1 MNDRRKTPGPVLEEA
16 GPIGAGTGQPRESN
30 RFHEAR
36 SHGDPQGERA
46 DGIANGAEPS
56 RRPGP
61 VSAPS
66 QPIERL
72 PDLSAGNAL
81 YSQRSTHNG
90 WATAFWLFSA
100 FVGAWLLYGTV
111 TALMAVWQQNL
122 WVAAPL
128 TALGVATLGV
138 LVWTGHREY
147 KAWKRIDRLSERS
160 SLIESAKRSND
171 IAVVRKA
178 LSGTLA
184 ALRKRHPG
192 LIDEF
197 NAAAEARTAVDD
209 YLELLDNLVLTEL
222 DDEVKTVMNRSALM
236 TGAAVAVVPHPALD
250 AAIVVWRATSLTRKI
265 GEIYGL
271 EPTGLSSLRLFKHT
285 IVSAI
290 IAAGMEAGGDLLV
303 EEAGRGVLESA
314 GKRVAEAAV
323 LAARL
328 RRLGLAAKRLCR
340 PIPPAR
346 G

>member
-16 GPIGAGTGQPRESN
+16 GPIGAGAGQPRESH

-66 QPIERL
+66 QPIEGL

-81 YSQRSTHNG
+81 YAQRSTHNG

-160 SLIESAKRSND
+160 SLIESAKHSND
-171 IAVVRKA
+171 IVVVRKA
-178 LSGTLA
+178 LAGTLA

-197 NAAAEARTAVDD
+197 NVAAEARTAVDD

-271 EPTGLSSLRLFKHT
+271 EPVCPFEYGADFTIPGELLHRVVLRVPVSSMDLNGLNTHIKTTFDTIGLHYRREKAYEIIVVFSLLHAFR
-285 IVSAI
+285 A
-290 IAAGMEAGGDLLV
+290 
-303 EEAGRGVLESA
+303 
-314 GKRVAEAAV
+314 
-323 LAARL
+323 
-328 RRLGLAAKRLCR
+328 
-340 PIPPAR
+340 
-346 G
+346 